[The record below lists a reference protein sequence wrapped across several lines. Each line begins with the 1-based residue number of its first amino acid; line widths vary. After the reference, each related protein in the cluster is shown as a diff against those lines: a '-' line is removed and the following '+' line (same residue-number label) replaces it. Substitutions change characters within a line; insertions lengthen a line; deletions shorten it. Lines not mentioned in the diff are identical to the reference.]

1 MHELSIADALVRQVQ
16 AVVMKERA
24 ARAVSVAVDVGS
36 LSGVDPEALSAAF
49 PLVAEGLP
57 EVACAALQVNFIAA
71 TAVCGDC
78 GDRHEDSMAPA
89 CPKCGSAHL
98 VFSGGRDLTL
108 RSVELDF
115 DD

>member
-1 MHELSIADALVRQVQ
+1 MHELSIAEALARQVES
-16 AVVMKERA
+16 VVAKERA
-24 ARAVSVAVDVGS
+24 ARAVSVAIDVGS

-57 EVACAALQVNFIAA
+57 AVAGATLQVNFMPA

-78 GDRHEDSMAPA
+78 GAGHEDPMALA
-89 CPKCGSAHL
+89 CPKCGSARL
-98 VFSGGRDLTL
+98 VCSGGRDLTL
-108 RSVELDF
+108 RSVELEF